1 MNEID
6 EAVPQLKFY
15 EEVSGGWG
23 RGGAAGGG
31 EGRGA
36 VPPVPLGQGMWRE
49 GEVCAGAPCS
59 HSL

>member
-23 RGGAAGGG
+23 RGGVRGG

-36 VPPVPLGQGMWRE
+36 VPPVPLGQGMQRE
-49 GEVCAGAPCS
+49 GEVCAGAPRS
-59 HSL
+59 HSF